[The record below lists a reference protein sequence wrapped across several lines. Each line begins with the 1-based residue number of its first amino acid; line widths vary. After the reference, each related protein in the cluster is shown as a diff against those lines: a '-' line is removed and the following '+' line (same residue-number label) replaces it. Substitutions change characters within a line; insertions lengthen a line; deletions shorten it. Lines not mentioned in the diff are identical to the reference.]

1 MTTIRRLDDVLVNQ
15 IAAGEVIERP
25 ASLLKELVENAIDAG
40 ARTIRLDVQMGGA
53 RRILVAD
60 DGHGMTADDLPLAL
74 QRHATSKIASLD
86 DLFHVASL
94 GFRGE
99 ALPSIAA
106 VSRMEITSR
115 VADADAAWRVRCDGG
130 GAIEGPVPAAHP
142 KGTTVTV
149 EDLFYNVPAR
159 RKFLRTEKTE
169 FRYLL
174 DVVHRIALANF
185 GVAFELSHNG
195 RRLLRLAAAG
205 DDRGLNRVTEI
216 FGRDFATAQD
226 RVDVSSAGMAL
237 SGWISRPTF
246 SRSQRDL
253 QFFYV
258 NGRPIRDKFVAH
270 AVRRG
275 FADVLMH
282 GRHPAFALYLQM
294 DPAAVDVNV
303 HPAKSE
309 VRFRDGNAVHDFI
322 YRSLHHALA
331 ATRAGASPAAGAGR
345 ERADDVVPARAG
357 NDTYAPSQRSVALG
371 VREPAPGWH
380 SLRQSAGTFTGG
392 ATEALGDVREA
403 APDGDETPPLGYA
416 VAQLKGVYILAENAA
431 GLIIVDMHAAHE
443 RIVYEKLKSEQAG
456 DGVSSQPLLVPLSL
470 TVSRTEADLAEFHA
484 GVFADTGFEIERAG
498 DESLVVRAVP
508 TLLAR
513 ADLAQLVRDVL
524 SDLAEFGKS
533 DRLEESLNERLA
545 TSACHHAVRA
555 NRRLT
560 VAEMNAVLRDMEA
573 TERSGQCNHGRPTW
587 RQVTLAELDSWFKR
601 GQ

>member
-1 MTTIRRLDDVLVNQ
+1 MAGHRIRRLDDVLVNQ

-40 ARTIRLDVQMGGA
+40 ARHIHMDVQMGGA
-53 RRILVAD
+53 RRIQVRD
-60 DGHGMTADDLPLAL
+60 DGHGMAADDLPLAL
-74 QRHATSKIASLD
+74 QRHATSKISTLD
-86 DLFHVASL
+86 DLFRVASL

-115 VADADAAWRVRCDGG
+115 LADEESAWRVRCEGG
-130 GAIEGPVPAAHP
+130 GAIEGPAPSAHP
-142 KGTTVTV
+142 PGTTATV

-174 DVVHRIALANF
+174 DVVHRIALSRF
-185 GVAFELSHNG
+185 DTAFELAHNG
-195 RRLLRLAAAG
+195 RQVLRLPATG
-205 DDRGLNRVTEI
+205 DDDGLDRVARV
-216 FGRDFATAQD
+216 FGADFAGANRPID
-226 RVDVSSAGMAL
+226 AGGAGMSL
-237 SGWISRPTF
+237 RGWVSDPTF
-246 SRSQRDL
+246 SRSRRDL
-253 QFFYV
+253 QFFFV

-282 GRHPAFALYLQM
+282 GRHPAFALYLDI
-294 DPAAVDVNV
+294 DPSVVDVNV

-309 VRFRDGNAVHDFI
+309 VRFRDGHSVHDFI

-331 ATRAGASPAAGAGR
+331 GTRAVSDSSSRRPAPSSA
-345 ERADDVVPARAG
+345 VPIAF
-357 NDTYAPSQRSVALG
+357 APSQRAV
-371 VREPAPGWH
+371 
-380 SLRQSAGTFTGG
+380 SLRVGEPSPVWRTLNESVSAFA
-392 ATEALGDVREA
+392 ATDDALL
-403 APDGDETPPLGYA
+403 APRGVEDADDIPPLGYA
-416 VAQLKGVYILAENAA
+416 IAQLKGIYILAENAA

-443 RIVYEKLKSEQAG
+443 RIVYEKLKSELKG
-456 DGVSSQPLLVPLSL
+456 GGVVSQPLVVPLSL
-470 TVSRTEADLAEFHA
+470 SVSGAEADLAQAHET
-484 GVFADTGFEIERAG
+484 VFAAAGFDLSRAG
-498 DESLVVRAVP
+498 EQSLVVRAVP
-508 TLLAR
+508 ALLAR

-524 SDLAEFGKS
+524 SDLADLGHS
-533 DRLEESLNERLA
+533 DRLSASVNERLA

-560 VAEMNAVLRDMEA
+560 VAEMNAVLRDMES
-573 TERSGQCNHGRPTW
+573 TERADQCNHGRPTW
-587 RQVTLAELDSWFKR
+587 RQVTLGELDAWFKR